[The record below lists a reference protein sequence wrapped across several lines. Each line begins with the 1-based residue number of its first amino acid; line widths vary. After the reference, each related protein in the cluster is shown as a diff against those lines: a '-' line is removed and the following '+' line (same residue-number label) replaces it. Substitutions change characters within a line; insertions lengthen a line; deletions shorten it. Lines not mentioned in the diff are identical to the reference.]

1 MSDDLSESVSSEVAL
16 VSGVLVLSDT
26 LLQEREKD
34 INSVDVVC
42 GRLLN
47 GKNFTDT
54 GTFIFNNAINECE
67 TEEGKFFI
75 TLNLVNN

>member
-1 MSDDLSESVSSEVAL
+1 VSSEVTL

-47 GKNFTDT
+47 GKNFLDA
-54 GTFIFNNAINECE
+54 GTFIFNYAINECE